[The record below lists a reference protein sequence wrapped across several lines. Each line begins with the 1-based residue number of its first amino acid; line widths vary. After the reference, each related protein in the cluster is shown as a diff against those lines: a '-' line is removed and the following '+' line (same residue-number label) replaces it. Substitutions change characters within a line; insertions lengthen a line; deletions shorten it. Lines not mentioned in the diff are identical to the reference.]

1 LTLTFTVEPD
11 DEHPTALRGHG
22 GLPDDASSEVSA
34 ASRPVGRG
42 PLLGRV
48 LRWLASLLFPS
59 LRPRRR
65 RLPPQDDYLRRDIGL
80 PELVELPPQYWDF
93 TRFDR

>member
-1 LTLTFTVEPD
+1 LTLTFTVDPEND
-11 DEHPTALRGHG
+11 HPTAFRGDG
-22 GLPDDASSEVSA
+22 GLPHEPFSEVLA

-48 LRWLASLLFPS
+48 VRRLASLLFAP
-59 LRPRRR
+59 LRKDRR

-80 PELVELPPQYWDF
+80 PDLEELPQYWDF
-93 TRFDR
+93 TRSNH

>member
-1 LTLTFTVEPD
+1 MTLTFIFDPLHEHQTV
-11 DEHPTALRGHG
+11 LRGDG
-22 GLPDDASSEVSA
+22 GLSDDPSSEVLA

-48 LRWLASLLFPS
+48 LRRIASLLFAS
-59 LRPRRR
+59 LRESRR

-80 PELVELPPQYWDF
+80 PELEELPQYWDF
-93 TRFDR
+93 TRSGR

>member
-1 LTLTFTVEPD
+1 MTLTFTVDPA
-11 DEHPTALRGHG
+11 DEHEDALRRDG
-22 GLPDDASSEVSA
+22 GMPDNSFSEVLA

-48 LRWLASLLFPS
+48 LRWIASLLFAP
-59 LRPRRR
+59 LRSSRR

-80 PELVELPPQYWDF
+80 PDLEELPQYWDF
-93 TRFDR
+93 TRLDR

>member
-1 LTLTFTVEPD
+1 MTLTFTVD
-11 DEHPTALRGHG
+11 ADNEHPTALRGYG
-22 GLPDDASSEVSA
+22 GLPDHASSEVGA

-48 LRWLASLLFPS
+48 LRRLASLLLPP

-65 RLPPQDDYLRRDIGL
+65 RLPPQGDYLRRDIGL
-80 PELVELPPQYWDF
+80 PELVELPQYWDF